1 LTGRAAAVRVV
12 SGIAGWAAAPCMPP
26 PAGPQPASLFQ
37 TDAGPSR
44 RQHHLPWSIAV
55 GQLQQPA
62 RPRCPTRRMAAQ
74 LASCHS
80 QVPPSALKYAR
91 LWITSCPPLPA
102 ARTAR
107 ILWPASQGRQAMTSA
122 MLASWRTDRAPVP
135 FSAQYGRSVEL
146 RELLHRPGAPWM
158 RRCAALA
165 GRLALAAAAGAGQ
178 GACAALGSM
187 RTFHS
192 QQHAA
197 AAAGQVCQRVARP
210 AKYCISSGIRGCVSS
225 VSKEPDAGLALL
237 ACVTALRRF
246 F

>member
-1 LTGRAAAVRVV
+1 MSAWLGRAALATKAPSLHPTNSHRDNPGRPATGGSLLLYLGAVPGMRAVSSEASPITQSPVWLASPDACSQRVYWLGLALKRPQAACRSCSCTGGPKPVAVRAAAVRVV

-62 RPRCPTRRMAAQ
+62 PPRCPTRRMAAH

-80 QVPPSALKYAR
+80 QEPPSAPKYAP

-107 ILWPASQGRQAMTSA
+107 ILWPAWQGR
-122 MLASWRTDRAPVP
+122 
-135 FSAQYGRSVEL
+135 
-146 RELLHRPGAPWM
+146 
-158 RRCAALA
+158 A
-165 GRLALAAAAGAGQ
+165 GHDICHVG
-178 GACAALGSM
+178 
-187 RTFHS
+187 F
-192 QQHAA
+192 
-197 AAAGQVCQRVARP
+197 VA
-210 AKYCISSGIRGCVSS
+210 
-225 VSKEPDAGLALL
+225 D
-237 ACVTALRRF
+237 
-246 F
+246 